1 MNNTEKID
9 AIFNILGIS
18 NDLNSNNI
26 IDELFEKLTHIQ
38 EIAKFNTI
46 LIQEM
51 IKSDIIPPL
60 LLKRSQLLLE
70 LKSTKE
76 KLTLL
81 SNRYEIY
88 KNQNSSKEILNSIA
102 KDMLE
107 TQNKIEELEK
117 ELNHL

>member
-1 MNNTEKID
+1 MNNTEKVD
-9 AIFNILGIS
+9 AICNILGIS
-18 NDLNSNNI
+18 SDLNSNNI
-26 IDELFEKLTHIQ
+26 IDELFEKIVHIQ
-38 EIAKFNTI
+38 KIAEFNTI

-60 LLKRSQLLLE
+60 LLKRSQLLLD
-70 LKSTKE
+70 LKSAKQ

-88 KNQNSSKEILNSIA
+88 KNQGSSKEILNSIA

-107 TQNKIEELEK
+107 VQYKIEELEE